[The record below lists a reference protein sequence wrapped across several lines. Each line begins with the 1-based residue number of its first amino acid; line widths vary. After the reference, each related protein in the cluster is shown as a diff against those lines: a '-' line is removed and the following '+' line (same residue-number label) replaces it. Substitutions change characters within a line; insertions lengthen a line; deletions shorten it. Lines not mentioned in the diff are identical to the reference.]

1 MNQSMRE
8 KALEEFPNLN
18 KLEITEVNFEKE
30 IILKPIINI
39 FFDFR

>member
-18 KLEITEVNFEKE
+18 KLEITEVNFEK
-30 IILKPIINI
+30 KVYFKTNN
-39 FFDFR
+39 